1 MSLAAPERSKLRAE
15 GGTDMIK
22 AEIDL
27 VIAAPMAQNSF
38 PRLRVDC

>member
-27 VIAAPMAQNSF
+27 MIAAPMAQNSC